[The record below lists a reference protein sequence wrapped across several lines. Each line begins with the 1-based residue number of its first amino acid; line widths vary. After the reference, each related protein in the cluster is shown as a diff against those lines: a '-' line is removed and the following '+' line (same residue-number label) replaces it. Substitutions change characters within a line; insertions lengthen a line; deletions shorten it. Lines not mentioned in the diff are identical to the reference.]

1 MQSAIQLFA
10 LPLAPWER
18 DGVKAALTRAGL
30 PADDIGAPDVLV
42 WRFER
47 NDVPVGFG
55 GLEVHGEAALLRSLV
70 TLPPV
75 RNRGIGTAMVEVI
88 EVEAVARQVRALY
101 LLTKDDV
108 RLFARAGYVPCQ
120 RDDVPD
126 AIRNTAQFAT
136 LCPATAV
143 VMFKKLQSGASG

>member
-10 LPLAPWER
+10 SPLAPWER
-18 DGVKAALTRAGL
+18 GGVKAALIKAGL
-30 PADDIGAPDVLV
+30 PDEDIEAPEVVL

-55 GLEVHGEAALLRSLV
+55 GLEVHGDVALLRSLV

-75 RNRGIGTAMVEVI
+75 RNRGIGRAMVEVI

-101 LLTKDDV
+101 LLTTDCV
-108 RLFARAGYVPCQ
+108 RFFARLAYAPCPRDEVPA
-120 RDDVPD
+120 
-126 AIRNTAQFAT
+126 AIRETAQFAS

-143 VMFKKLQSGASG
+143 AMFKQL

>member
-1 MQSAIQLFA
+1 VQSTIQLFA

-18 DGVKAALTRAGL
+18 DGVKAALIKAGL
-30 PADDIGAPDVLV
+30 PADDADAPEVLV

-55 GLEVHGEAALLRSLV
+55 GLELHGEVALLRSLV

-88 EVEAVARQVRALY
+88 EVEAVARGVRALY
-101 LLTKDDV
+101 LLTTDCV
-108 RLFARAGYVPCQ
+108 RLFARLGYAPCQ
-120 RDDVPD
+120 RDEIPV
-126 AIRNTAQFAT
+126 AIRNSAQFTA

-143 VMFKKLQSGASG
+143 AMFKQLQ